1 LSPTFEFVANGMKL
15 PPKIQIT
22 VWSLGLAGAALF
34 TALLIRQGL
43 PQVGAAV
50 ATAGWGIVAVAVFH
64 LIPIFL
70 DGISWWVLFPKA
82 ERPALLSLFWMRTI
96 GESVSNLVPSAM
108 IGGDIV
114 RARLAAISG
123 APLALCV
130 ATVIADV
137 TVGIVAQIIFT
148 LMGLLLLVVAT
159 GYTSFVL
166 PTVAGMVI
174 GIMAAAGFYFAQR
187 LGMFRFLGILVT
199 RLVRSEAWS
208 SLVQS
213 GEMLDQTVR
222 AIYARGRSVLA
233 CFGWTLISL
242 VISSAE
248 MWIALHALG
257 AEATLV
263 NAVVFQSMAMTV
275 RSGAFAVPG
284 QLGVQ
289 EGGYLIIGSL
299 LHIPGDTA
307 FALSLIARFRDL
319 AIGIPG
325 VVAWQLIEA
334 RRFWRARLA
343 ANAR

>member
-1 LSPTFEFVANGMKL
+1 
-15 PPKIQIT
+15 
-22 VWSLGLAGAALF
+22 
-34 TALLIRQGL
+34 
-43 PQVGAAV
+43 
-50 ATAGWGIVAVAVFH
+50 
-64 LIPIFL
+64 
-70 DGISWWVLFPKA
+70 
-82 ERPALLSLFWMRTI
+82 
-96 GESVSNLVPSAM
+96 
-108 IGGDIV
+108 
-114 RARLAAISG
+114 
-123 APLALCV
+123 
-130 ATVIADV
+130 
-137 TVGIVAQIIFT
+137 
-148 LMGLLLLVVAT
+148 
-159 GYTSFVL
+159 
-166 PTVAGMVI
+166 VI

-199 RLVRSEAWS
+199 RLVKSEAWS

-213 GEMLDQTVR
+213 GEMLDQTLR
-222 AIYARGRSVLA
+222 TIYARGRSVLA